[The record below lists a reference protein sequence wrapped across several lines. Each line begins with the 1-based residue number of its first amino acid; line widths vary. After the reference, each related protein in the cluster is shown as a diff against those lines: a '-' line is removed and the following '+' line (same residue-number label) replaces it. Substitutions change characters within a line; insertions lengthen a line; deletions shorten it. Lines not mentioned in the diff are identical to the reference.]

1 MGRIRRWLLSLAA
14 LGLASGGALAWMFS
28 AATLPL
34 SPLPAF
40 SPPVAQPPPA
50 MRIAALVTGENRA
63 PAAITYRGGSFG
75 DQRAMCTGGI
85 LVQHPRGSLLFDA
98 GYGKRVREH
107 VKTLPWVLRNA
118 IEFTEGKS
126 VVDQLAAAR
135 IDPRSLMGVVLTHA
149 HWDHTSGLE
158 DLRGVPVMV
167 TQAELDFIHSG
178 DVATDLVR
186 GFEDLPYRVYGFPN
200 GPYLGYPHSYDVF
213 GDGSVVI
220 VPAGGHTPGSV
231 IAFVT
236 LPNAKRYALIGD
248 IAWQAEGVSLPAER
262 PLPVRMAVDH
272 DPAGVRREL
281 VHLHQL
287 QQRIKDMTMVPA
299 HDGRVWAKLPKLL

>member
-1 MGRIRRWLLSLAA
+1 MRRVRRWLMGLAA
-14 LGLASGGALAWMFS
+14 SVVVAVGALAWTFS

-34 SPLPAF
+34 TPLPRFTAP
-40 SPPVAQPPPA
+40 SAQPPPA

-75 DQRAMCTGGI
+75 DQRAMCTGAV

-107 VKTLPWVLRNA
+107 VETLPWFLRNA
-118 IEFTEGKS
+118 IELTEGKP
-126 VVDQLAAAR
+126 VVDQLAAAK
-135 IDPRSLMGVVLTHA
+135 IDPRGLMGIVLTHA
-149 HWDHTSGLE
+149 HWDHTSGLD

-167 TQAELDFIHSG
+167 TQPELDFIHG
-178 DVATDLVR
+178 DDVATDLVR
-186 GFEDLPYRVYGFPN
+186 GFGDLTYRVYGFPN
-200 GPYLGYPHSYDVF
+200 GPYLGYPHSYDLF

-231 IAFVT
+231 IGFVT
-236 LPNAKRYALIGD
+236 LPNAERYALIGD
-248 IAWQAEGVSLPAER
+248 IAWQAEGVALPAER
-262 PLPVRMAVDH
+262 PLPVRTAVDH
-272 DPAGVRREL
+272 DPEGVRREL

-287 QQRIKDMTMVPA
+287 QQRMPELIIVPA
-299 HDGRVWAKLPKLL
+299 HDGRVWAKLPKL